1 LAIRRITLAFW
12 SGWTAENDR
21 WPLWLPVALGAGSA
35 LYFAL
40 PAEPDPAWGGA
51 GLGMGLALVLP
62 ASVWPRARILLALLA
77 ALLLGFGLARLR
89 TEAVATPVLDRAVTA
104 HVTGRIVFIETRP
117 RGVRYVLDHV
127 RSGAFGDTPP
137 LRVRITQRAG
147 GAEMKPGDW
156 VSLFARLDA
165 PPPPVEPGAADFGR
179 SQYFRSIGA
188 VGFAY
193 GKARG
198 IVPARAPDGRE
209 RVMLAVEGLREDMT
223 RRIQAG
229 LPGSMGAIASSLVT
243 GTRGGIAEDDEA
255 ALRDAGLAHVLAISG
270 LQMAMVGG
278 GIFWLLRAVLAA
290 IPALV
295 LRYPVKKWAAI
306 AALAGTAFYLVISGA
321 APSASRAF
329 VMFGFMMLAV
339 LADRPALSMRVLALA
354 AGVLLLIQPENVADP
369 GFQMSFAAV
378 AGLVAVAEWE
388 QGRERRE
395 PRGFLWRYAR
405 GVAMTALIGSI
416 ATLPFSLFHF
426 ERAAHYAVL
435 GNLIAMPLVG
445 LWVMP
450 AAALAVLLMP
460 FGLEGWALALLGQ
473 GLEVMV
479 AMGRWVSGLPG
490 AVSLLP
496 SLPLAALVAMTL
508 GGLWL
513 VIWRGR
519 KRWLGL
525 AAVLLGIVLA
535 LTARPADM
543 LVGRDGLT
551 VAVRGA
557 DGLLHFPY
565 PPSDRFTAR
574 AWLRRDGDGRELEQA
589 TGMAEARCDGL
600 GCVVRRNGLVI
611 ALARRPDGLDE
622 DCRQA
627 QVLISAVAAR
637 CAAARVTIDARAAA
651 AGQGWR
657 VRLSSPPHA
666 ESVRDARGMRP
677 WVAAPS
683 SAE

>member
-1 LAIRRITLAFW
+1 MVFPNILTVFW
-12 SGWTAENDR
+12 RGWTAENDR
-21 WPLWLPVALGAGSA
+21 WPLWLPVALGTGCA

-40 PAEPDPAWGGA
+40 PVEPDLVWGWTA
-51 GLGMGLALVLP
+51 LGLGLALVLAATAWLP
-62 ASVWPRARILLALLA
+62 GRIVLALLA
-77 ALLLGFGLARLR
+77 ALLLGLGLARLR
-89 TEAVATPVLDRAVTA
+89 AETVATPVLDKAITA
-104 HVTGRIVFIETRP
+104 HVTGRIVFIEKRP

-127 RSGAFGDTPP
+127 RSGAFGDTLP
-137 LRVRITQRAG
+137 LRVRIAQRAG
-147 GAEMKPGDW
+147 GADLKPGDW

-179 SQYFRSIGA
+179 SQYFQSIGA

-193 GKARG
+193 GRARG
-198 IVPARAPDGRE
+198 IVPAMAPGRWE
-209 RVMLAVEGLREDMT
+209 RVTLAVEALRGEMT

-229 LPGSMGAIASSLVT
+229 LPGSMGAIAASLVT
-243 GTRGGIAEDDEA
+243 GTRGGIAEEDEA

-278 GIFWLLRAVLAA
+278 GIFWLLRAMLAV

-295 LRYPVKKWAAI
+295 LRYPVKKWAAV

-339 LADRPALSMRVLALA
+339 LVDRPALSMRVLALA
-354 AGVLLLIQPENVADP
+354 AGVLLLAQPENVADP

-388 QGRERRE
+388 QGRARRE
-395 PRGFLWRYAR
+395 PRGFLWRYVR
-405 GVAMTALIGSI
+405 GVAMTALVGSI

-460 FGLEGWALALLGQ
+460 FGLEGWALSLLGQ
-473 GLEVMV
+473 GLEMMV

-496 SLPLAALVAMTL
+496 SLPLAALAAVTL

-513 VIWRGR
+513 VIWQGR

-525 AAVLLGIVLA
+525 AAVLPGIVLA
-535 LTARPADM
+535 VTARPADM
-543 LVGRDGLT
+543 LVGRDGVT

-557 DGLLHFPY
+557 DGLLHFPH
-565 PPSDRFTAR
+565 PPPDRFTAR

-622 DCRQA
+622 DCRRA
-627 QVLISAVAAR
+627 QVLVSAVAAH
-637 CAAARVTIDARAAA
+637 CPQAAVMIDSRAAS

-666 ESVRDARGMRP
+666 ESVRAWRGHRP

>member
-1 LAIRRITLAFW
+1 MAIRRVTLGFW
-12 SGWTAENDR
+12 RGWTAENDR

-40 PAEPDPAWGGA
+40 PAEPDRIWGWAALGA
-51 GLGMGLALVLP
+51 GMALA
-62 ASVWPRARILLALLA
+62 AAARTWRPGRVVLALLA
-77 ALLLGFGLARLR
+77 ALLLGFGLVRLR
-89 TEAVATPVLDRAVTA
+89 AEAVATPVLDRPIIA
-104 HVTGRIVFIETRP
+104 HVTGRVIFIEARQQ
-117 RGVRYVLDHV
+117 GVRYVLDHV
-127 RSGAFGDTPP
+127 RSGAFDDAPP
-137 LRVRITQRAG
+137 LRIRIAQRAG
-147 GAEMKPGDW
+147 GADLQPGDW
-156 VSLFARLDA
+156 VSLFARLDT
-165 PPPPVEPGAADFGR
+165 PPPPVEPGAGDFGR
-179 SQYFRSIGA
+179 SRYFQSIGA
-188 VGFAY
+188 AGFAY
-193 GKARG
+193 GRARG
-198 IVPARAPDGRE
+198 IVPAMEPDWRE
-209 RVMLAVEGLREDMT
+209 RVMLAVEGLRARMT

-229 LPGSMGAIASSLVT
+229 LPGSMGAIAAALVT
-243 GTRGGIAEDDEA
+243 GTRGGIAEEDEA

-270 LQMAMVGG
+270 LQMAMAGG

-295 LRYPVKKWAAI
+295 LRYPVKKWAAV

-339 LADRPALSMRVLALA
+339 LADRPALNMRVLALA
-354 AGVLLLIQPENVADP
+354 AGVLLMMQPENVADP

-378 AGLVAVAEWE
+378 AGLVTVAEWE
-388 QGRERRE
+388 RERRHE
-395 PRGFLWRYAR
+395 PRGFVWRYVR

-450 AAALAVLLMP
+450 VAALAVLLMP

-473 GLEVMV
+473 GLEMMV
-479 AMGRWVSGLPG
+479 AMGRWGSGLPG

-496 SLPLAALVAMTL
+496 SLPLGALVAVTL

-525 AAVLLGIVLA
+525 APVLLGIVLA
-535 LTARPADM
+535 MMARPADM
-543 LVGRDGLT
+543 LVGRDGVT

-557 DGLLHFPY
+557 DGLLHFPS
-565 PPSDRFTAR
+565 PPPDRFTAR
-574 AWLRRDGDGRELEQA
+574 AWLRRDGDGRDLEQA

-611 ALARRPDGLDE
+611 ALARRPDALDE
-622 DCRQA
+622 DCRRA
-627 QVLISAVAAR
+627 QVLVSAVAAR
-637 CAAARVTIDARAAA
+637 CQQAAVMIDARAAA

-657 VRLSSPPHA
+657 IWLTSPPRA
-666 ESVRDARGMRP
+666 RSVRDWRGARP